1 MIIYKGTT
9 KEFKEDV
16 TCNRLAGMMSFAFE
30 QSYGRKAGNREYLS
44 WNNSYQHVKN
54 LIELAGLVD
63 NMVCLEYEV
72 PYSGERID
80 CMLFGKGSD
89 NKAYTV
95 LIELKQ
101 WSSVT
106 ELDDEDN
113 FVETYT
119 GGGLRK
125 VPHPSQQVEGYHNH
139 LLNFVQIFEVE
150 PDYDLYSCAYCHNYE
165 KKPKEG
171 LFAERYSSLV
181 EEFKVYC
188 KEDVR
193 KLAKKLKI
201 LLGKG
206 DGFEIFNRFMQSPLR
221 PSKKLLEHTAD
232 IIEHNKAVFSLLNEQ
247 LVAKNIIMSKVRKAE
262 KIGQKNVIVVHGG
275 PGTGKTVIALNV
287 LAELARRNKTV
298 FYGCKS
304 KPFREAL
311 EKKVG
316 PMSRMLFSNLT
327 RFLPSKVEEDEFDII
342 LIDEAH
348 RMGKTSNFQYTKQ
361 QDRSDMPPVE
371 QIIRCAKTVVFFID
385 DRQSVRSQEVGS
397 SDMIRSVAEKFRMG
411 YEEVQLISQFRCA
424 GSDNYLDWLE
434 YVLGYKGRP
443 TDMSKDDR
451 FEFKIFDDPNKLC
464 EVIKAQEQQKP
475 NSARLVAGYCWPW
488 SKKLQ
493 TDGSLVKDVVVP
505 EYGFAMPWEAQDNY
519 SNGRLARGIPKWYQ
533 WAYTP
538 GGVEQ
543 VGCIYTAQG
552 FEFDYIG
559 VIVGPDL
566 KYDKEHDRLVCDIAA
581 TCDPT
586 LRRNSE
592 QFDTYA
598 RNIYRVLMS
607 RGMKGCYVYFCD
619 KQVEAYFRKHIKG
632 DPSYVEPLRLS
643 DIIDKESVPVN
654 IIELEIET
662 GLKYKEYLPV
672 YALEAACGQFGEGVV
687 AEREGWIKAKNCTR
701 TKFVS
706 RVRGKSME
714 PLISDGDYCIFRTN
728 VVGSRNGKIVL
739 VQHNSIRDPDTGG
752 KYTVKKYCSRK
763 KYNQDGTWQ
772 HEEIELLSLNSEYK
786 PMKIADPDEGE
797 FMIIAEFIETIKFNK
812 GDGSILK

>member
-9 KEFKEDV
+9 AEFIEDV
-16 TCNRLAGMMSFAFE
+16 TYNRLADIMSSAFE
-30 QSYGRKAGNREYLS
+30 QSYGRKPGNCEYLS
-44 WNNSYQHVKN
+44 WNNSYHHVKN
-54 LIELAGLVD
+54 LIELAELVD
-63 NMVCLEYEV
+63 NTICLEYEV

-89 NKAYTV
+89 SRSYAV
-95 LIELKQ
+95 LMELKQ

-106 ELDDEDN
+106 ELEDEEN

-125 VPHPSQQVEGYHNH
+125 VPHPAQQVEGYHNH
-139 LLNFVQIFEVE
+139 LLNFVQVFEVE
-150 PDYDLYSCAYCHNYE
+150 ANYDLYSCAYCHNYE
-165 KKPKEG
+165 KKPDEG
-171 LFAERYSSLV
+171 LFAERYSSLT
-181 EEFKVYC
+181 EAFKVYC
-188 KEDVR
+188 KDDVH
-193 KLAKKLKI
+193 KLAEKLKI

-247 LVAKNIIMSKVRKAE
+247 LVAKNVIMSKVRKAE

-287 LAELARRNKTV
+287 LADLARKNKTV

-311 EKKVG
+311 EKMVG
-316 PMSRMLFSNLT
+316 PQSRILFSNLT
-327 RFLPSKVEEDEFDII
+327 RFLPSKVNEDEFDVV

-348 RMGKTSNFQYTKQ
+348 RMGNTSNYQYTRK
-361 QDRSDMPPVE
+361 QDRSDLPPVE
-371 QIIRCAKTVVFFID
+371 QIIRCAKTTVFFID
-385 DRQSVRSQEVGS
+385 DHQSVRSQEVGS
-397 SDMIRSVAEKFRMG
+397 SDMIKSSAEKFSAG
-411 YEEVQLISQFRCA
+411 YEEVQLLSQFRCA

-434 YVLGYKGRP
+434 YVLGYNSRP
-443 TDMSKDDR
+443 TDISKDDR
-451 FEFKIFDDPNKLC
+451 FEFRIFDDPNKLY
-464 EVIKAQEQQKP
+464 EVIKEHEQQKP

-488 SKKLQ
+488 SKELQ
-493 TDGSLVKDVVVP
+493 SDGSLAKDVMIV
-505 EYGFAMPWEAQDNY
+505 EHGFAMPWEAQDNY
-519 SNGRLARGIPKWYQ
+519 SNGRLMRGIPKWYQ

-552 FEFDYIG
+552 FEFDYVG
-559 VIVGPDL
+559 VIVGPDI
-566 KYDKEHDRLVCDIAA
+566 KYDKEHDCLSFDISA

-586 LRRNSE
+586 LRRS
-592 QFDTYA
+592 QDHFGTYV

-632 DPSYVEPLRLS
+632 DPNYAEPLMLS
-643 DIIDKESVPVN
+643 TVLNKEPALVN
-654 IIELEIET
+654 EIKIEVET

-672 YALEAACGQFGEGVV
+672 YTLQAACGGFGEGLPV
-687 AEREGWIKAKNCTR
+687 EQEGWIKVDNVGKLRKNMFV
-701 TKFVS
+701 TKVH
-706 RVRGKSME
+706 GKSME
-714 PLISDGDYCIFRTN
+714 PLIPDGSYCVFRTP
-728 VVGSRNGKIVL
+728 VVGSRNGKIVI
-739 VQHNSIRDPDTGG
+739 VQHNEIVDPHNGG
-752 KYTVKKYCSRK
+752 KYTVKKYTSK
-763 KYNQDGTWQ
+763 KQYHDDGTWS
-772 HEEIELLSLNSEYK
+772 HEVIELLPLNPEYAPILILNSE
-786 PMKIADPDEGE
+786 EGE
-797 FMIIAEFIETIKFNK
+797 FMVVAEFIGVVET
-812 GDGSILK
+812 SEA